1 MPHRPPD
8 LCMMSVHLPASLESS
23 AQSASCLQK
32 QYFLAR
38 TTMLLLFLRVVFQG
52 PSILLNDAPHVLS
65 FHCILG
71 SCCPPN
77 SGSGITL
84 LILPKQYCS
93 DPGLHPCKN
102 GVPRTAATPSPP
114 PVLSVVPLYSWS
126 MQHLHSSSGITLPIL
141 PKQYSLHGRIK
152 LSKEIP

>member
-1 MPHRPPD
+1 MHMGSSEMPSWPCRATPCCRTTPHRPPD

-32 QYFLAR
+32 QYCLAR
-38 TTMLLLFLRVVFQG
+38 ATMLLLCLRVVFQG

-71 SCCPPN
+71 RCCPPN

-93 DPGLHPCKN
+93 DSPGGGRGASRRPQN
-102 GVPRTAATPSPP
+102 FA
-114 PVLSVVPLYSWS
+114 SVRQPYVAR
-126 MQHLHSSSGITLPIL
+126 HTGSSRYRPFT
-141 PKQYSLHGRIK
+141 
-152 LSKEIP
+152 